1 MLRIA
6 MLRTVLAI
14 GALVLLTG
22 PAGATLY
29 NGSYTVTANGNPAVG
44 LAVMTINDFGSFVNP
59 TTNSFTGLNVPCCT
73 AHFTDL
79 FQIFALESPPYT
91 GSDLVP
97 QSITV
102 TFNFTSPSI
111 VSGIVSG
118 TTVGVIND
126 DAFLH
131 WAGPI
136 NLIFPTGKLTI
147 SLSDT
152 PFGDSFNGIV
162 VAQFVPEP
170 DSLVLLFGGLIG
182 MLACRKRKA
191 VAG

>member
-1 MLRIA
+1 MS
-6 MLRTVLAI
+6 
-14 GALVLLTG
+14 LV
-22 PAGATLY
+22 PHASAW
-29 NGSYTVTANGNPAVG
+29 
-44 LAVMTINDFGSFVNP
+44 
-59 TTNSFTGLNVPCCT
+59 LNVPCCT

-91 GSDLVP
+91 GNDLVP

-111 VSGIVSG
+111 VSGIISG
-118 TTVGVIND
+118 TTVGVLND

-131 WAGPI
+131 WNGPI

-170 DSLVLLFGGLIG
+170 DSLVLLFAGLIG
-182 MLACRKRKA
+182 VLACRKRKV